1 MRYKN
6 KSARTRRIRFILLI
20 IFIIILGKFIY
31 SSVGDK
37 IKGSWGIPED
47 DPIVFDDPEQIEEE
61 KPEEVTIK
69 ITAIGDTA
77 LGRDYR
83 FAHKNSM
90 DEVFEKNNEDYS
102 YFFSKVSHIFDESD
116 ITIANLENAF
126 TLETEKAEKYDYGNN
141 YWFKGDPKYARVLKE
156 ANIDV
161 VSLSNNHTYDF
172 GQKGYDDTKEALD
185 AVGVPYFGYDD
196 LYETNI
202 KGISI
207 GFVGI
212 NELGEYEQGTDKEE
226 LKADIESK
234 ISRLKSNNDFVIATF
249 HWGKE
254 YVHEHNETQRDLA
267 YLAIDKGADLV
278 IGTHPHV
285 IQGIE
290 KYNGKYIIYSLG
302 NFCFGGNKNPPDYDT
317 FIYQQDIVFEIF
329 KDEITLIEI
338 KEPDYIPC
346 YLSGTKGLNNYQ
358 PVLAKGSDIERIL
371 TKINKYS
378 IYKMPEERIFEKS
391 RAQLV
396 NLEEFIPNIL
406 VDLKYGTIDN
416 VAGKVLYEN
425 PVPQLRRETAEKL
438 KEASKIFNEMGYKV
452 KVWDGYRPSSVQQ
465 ELWDSVDEKSR
476 IYFMNPKLGSNHTRG
491 CAVDVTLTDW
501 NGAELDMPSGFD
513 DITGKATR
521 KYVYATPIQKS
532 NAQMLEKVMRQVGFN
547 IINTEWWH
555 FDDSDYKL
563 YELID

>member
-6 KSARTRRIRFILLI
+6 KSAKARRIRFILLL
-20 IFIIILGKFIY
+20 IFIIILGSFIY
-31 SSVGDK
+31 SSIGDK

-47 DPIVFDDPEQIEEE
+47 EPFVLEDEVPIEEE

-69 ITAIGDTA
+69 LTAIGDVA

-83 FAHKNSM
+83 STFKNSM
-90 DEVFEKNNEDYS
+90 DEVFEKNGNDYG
-102 YFFSKVSHIFDESD
+102 YFFAKVSHIFNESD
-116 ITIANLENAF
+116 LTVANLENAF
-126 TLETEKAEKYDYGNN
+126 TLEKERPEKYDYGNN

-161 VSLSNNHTYDF
+161 VSLSNNHTYDY

-185 AVGVPYFGYDD
+185 TVGVSYFGYDD

-202 KGISI
+202 KGVNI

-234 ISRLKSNNDFVIATF
+234 INLLRNNNDYVIATF

-267 YLAIDKGADLV
+267 YFAIDKGADLI
-278 IGTHPHV
+278 IGTHSHV

-290 KYNGKYIIYSLG
+290 NYNGKYIIYSLG

-329 KDEITLIEI
+329 KDEITLIET

-358 PVLAKGSDIERIL
+358 PILAKGSDIERIL

-378 IYKMPEERIFEKS
+378 VYKMTEAKIYEKS

-396 NLEEFIPNIL
+396 NLVDYIPNIL
-406 VDLKYGTIDN
+406 IDLKYGTTDN
-416 VAGKVLYEN
+416 VAGRVLYEN
-425 PVPQLRRETAEKL
+425 PEPLLRRETADKL

-452 KVWDGYRPSSVQQ
+452 KVWDGYRPGSVQQ
-465 ELWDSVDEKSR
+465 ALWDSVDDKGKV
-476 IYFMNPKLGSNHTRG
+476 YFANPKLGSNHTRG

-501 NGAELDMPSGFD
+501 DGTEIDMPSGFD
-513 DITGKATR
+513 DIMGKATR
-521 KYVYATPIQKS
+521 KYVYATATQKA
-532 NAQMLEKVMRQVGFN
+532 NAQMLEKVMKQVGFN
-547 IINTEWWH
+547 IINSEWWH